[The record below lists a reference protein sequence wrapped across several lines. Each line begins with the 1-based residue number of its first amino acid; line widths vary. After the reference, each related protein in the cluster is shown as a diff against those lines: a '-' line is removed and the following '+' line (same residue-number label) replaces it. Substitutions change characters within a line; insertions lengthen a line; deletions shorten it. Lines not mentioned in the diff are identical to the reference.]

1 MSPRPRSSEIH
12 RVTQSEPRK
21 GISFSRQ
28 FRFWV
33 WVNIV
38 MQFFLP
44 LMLAFTPAV
53 RAAQAKWYQTPP
65 EQQTVSV
72 SASELPTLGGILPL
86 MRRAGMETTMRQ
98 KPERRS
104 WQARQGSS

>member
-1 MSPRPRSSEIH
+1 MSPRPHSSEIH

-38 MQFFLP
+38 LQFFLP
-44 LMLAFTPAV
+44 LNRICSGQYYGWGVLQDSESRNNGRKREVLGFE
-53 RAAQAKWYQTPP
+53 W
-65 EQQTVSV
+65 
-72 SASELPTLGGILPL
+72 ASTRYYFECG
-86 MRRAGMETTMRQ
+86 
-98 KPERRS
+98 
-104 WQARQGSS
+104 